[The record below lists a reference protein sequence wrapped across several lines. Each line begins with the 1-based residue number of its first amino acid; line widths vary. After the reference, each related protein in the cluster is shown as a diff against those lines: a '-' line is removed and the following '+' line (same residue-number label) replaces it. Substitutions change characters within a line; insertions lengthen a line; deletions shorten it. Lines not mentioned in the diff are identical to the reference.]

1 MPKTAAK
8 WIRSTADEMAVK
20 AGCYFDERA
29 AAHVVE
35 FFRKYLRHSKGK
47 WAGKPFELIP
57 WQCDDVI
64 YPLFGWM
71 REDKTRRYRK
81 SFIEIPKKNG
91 KSTIAAGIG
100 LYLLVADGEAGAEV
114 FSAAA
119 DRDQA
124 SIVHGEAIHMV
135 EASEA
140 LQSVLRINQT
150 TKTITFEKTKSMYR
164 ALSSEAESKEGLNA
178 SGIIV
183 DELHV
188 WYGRK
193 LWDALKYAGRARSQP
208 LTFVIT
214 TAGDDPLSVCREQY
228 DYAKGVLA
236 GTVNDDRF
244 FAYIREA
251 QPNDDWMDPD
261 VWKKAN
267 PSLGI
272 TINEADFAAD
282 MLEASKT
289 PTTQASAK
297 RYSLNLWAT
306 ATNPWLRIEDW
317 NRCEEPYTADMLE
330 GMTCHAGL
338 DLAKTRDMT
347 ALVLI
352 FRHEETRILRL
363 LPFFWLPEAA
373 VHDPDKPEEYRVW
386 AREGLLEVTP
396 GNVCDYTFI
405 TRRLVELKERF
416 DIRELAFD
424 PYNAEQL
431 TQELESEHDLKR
443 IAFPQTIQ
451 HFTEPTKEFE
461 RLILSRGLRHN
472 GNPILT
478 WQAGNVS
485 VRTDANGNIRPV
497 KPPQGDPRKID
508 GIVAAIMG
516 LARSM
521 LDVEEPVT
529 AGMFLIGG
537 DD

>member
-8 WIRSTADEMAVK
+8 WISSTADEMAV
-20 AGCYFDERA
+20 ANGCYFNERA

-35 FFRKYLRHSKGK
+35 FFAKYLRHSKGQ
-47 WAGKPFELIP
+47 WAGKPFELLD
-57 WQCDDVI
+57 WQRDDVI

-71 REDKTRRYRK
+71 RADKTRRYRK

-236 GTVNDDRF
+236 GTVQDDRF

-251 QPNDDWMDPD
+251 QPDDDWMLPEI
-261 VWKKAN
+261 WKKAN

-297 RYSLNLWAT
+297 RYSLNIWAT
-306 ATNPWLRIEDW
+306 ATNPWLKMGDW
-317 NRCEEPYTADMLE
+317 LNCYEPFTLDQLE
-330 GMTCHAGL
+330 GQTCYAGL

-347 ALVLI
+347 ALLLI
-352 FRHEETRILRL
+352 FRDFEGIYRL
-363 LPFFWLPEAA
+363 VPYFWLPEAA
-373 VHDPDKPEEYRVW
+373 ATDPDKPEEYRVW
-386 AREGLLEVTP
+386 ARDKLLELTP
-396 GNVCDYTFI
+396 GNVCDYAFVSKRI
-405 TRRLVELKERF
+405 VELKERF
-416 DIRELAFD
+416 DIRELGFD
-424 PYNAEQL
+424 PYNAEQM
-431 TQELESEHDLKR
+431 TQELEANHDLKR
-443 IAFPQTIQ
+443 VAFPQTIQ
-451 HFTEPTKEFE
+451 NFAEPTKEFE
-461 RLILSRGLRHN
+461 RLVLSGGLKHN
-472 GNPILT
+472 GHPILT

-508 GIVAAIMG
+508 GMVAAIMA
-516 LARSM
+516 LARAM
-521 LDVEEPVT
+521 LDTEQPCE

-537 DD
+537 D

>member
-35 FFRKYLRHSKGK
+35 FFAKYLRHSKGK

-57 WQCDDVI
+57 WQRDDVI

-71 REDKTRRYRK
+71 RADKTRRFRK

-91 KSTIAAGIG
+91 KSTLAAGVG
-100 LYLLVADGEAGAEV
+100 LYLLAGDGEKGAV
-114 FSAAA
+114 VLSAAS

-124 SIVHGEAIHMV
+124 GIVHGEAINMV
-135 EASEA
+135 KASD
-140 LQSVLRINQT
+140 LQHVLKINHT
-150 TKTITFEKTKSMYR
+150 SKAITHEKTMSEYR
-164 ALSSEAESKEGLNA
+164 AVTGEGDANQGRNA
-178 SGIIV
+178 SGIII

-188 WYGRK
+188 WYGRNN
-193 LWDALKYAGRARSQP
+193 WDSLRMAGRSRDQP

-228 DYAKGVLA
+228 DYAKGVLSGA
-236 GTVNDDRF
+236 VNDDRF

-251 QPNDDWMDPD
+251 EPNDDYMSPE

-272 TINEADFAAD
+272 TINEEDFAAD

-289 PTTQASAK
+289 PSSLASTK
-297 RYSLNLWAT
+297 RYSLNIWAT

-317 NRCEEPYTADMLE
+317 NRCAEPFTADMLE
-330 GMTCHAGL
+330 GQTCHAGL

-352 FRHEETRILRL
+352 FRHEETGICRL
-363 LPFFWLPEAA
+363 LPYFWLPEAA

-405 TRRLVELKERF
+405 TKRLVELKERF
-416 DIRELAFD
+416 EIRELAFD

-431 TQELESEHDLKR
+431 TQELETEHDLKR

-451 HFTEPTKEFE
+451 HFAEPTKEFE

-472 GNPILT
+472 DHPVLN

-521 LDVEEPVT
+521 LDREELVE